1 MQKQCSSCG
10 RDYEAKRATSRYCGD
25 RCRKRA
31 QREPDKAPTV
41 LRVVDLDGMRDRGET
56 LRPGGGEAGEAS
68 EAGYAPGLLEVA
80 TARQVAD
87 AGRLDTALGVAAV
100 IAARRLDLLGA
111 GETGSG
117 VKALLDAHRA
127 ALAAAV
133 ANAAQEDNPLA
144 KIRAAAALKMVAG
157 T

>member
-1 MQKQCSSCG
+1 MQKQCKSCS
-10 RDYEAKRATSRYCGD
+10 RDYAAKRDTSQYCSD

-31 QREPDKAPTV
+31 QRSPANAPTV
-41 LRVVDLDGMRDRGET
+41 LAVVDLDSMRERGET
-56 LRPGGGEAGEAS
+56 FRPAGDQGADDATGYGVGMLEA
-68 EAGYAPGLLEVA
+68 A
-80 TARQVAD
+80 TRRQVEE

-100 IAARRLDLLGA
+100 IAARRLDVIGE

-157 T
+157 A